1 MKVIR
6 STAKGVFRFFKVI
19 AHLPAFIKQG
29 GAIYVTVEE
38 RDNKKLLAGKNIIIT
53 GGGSGIGK
61 ATAKKCIDN
70 GAKVLIIGRN
80 EDKLKTAV
88 KEIGGDIIFKAF
100 DVTDFDNLKQ
110 NLSSAIELLDGR
122 VDGLVNCAGITIWK
136 DLYTKSDWDKIFDV
150 NVKAVYFIT
159 REIINHMK
167 NKQIGGSIV
176 MISSIGDIMSQ
187 SNPYATSK
195 SAVSHLVRGFAREN
209 IPFGIRCNGI
219 SPGETMSDIDKI
231 SSSFKKD
238 GNLYWGNGVRIY
250 YPEEQGETIVFLLS
264 DNSSTINGQVIVT
277 DGGFTLVSL

>member
-19 AHLPAFIKQG
+19 ALLPAFIKQG

-176 MISSIGDIMSQ
+176 MISSVGDVMSQ

-219 SPGETMSDIDKI
+219 SPGETMSDIDETTA
-231 SSSFKKD
+231 SFKKD
-238 GNLYWGNGVRIY
+238 GNLCWYNGVRVY

-277 DGGFTLVSL
+277 DGGFTLISL

>member
-238 GNLYWGNGVRIY
+238 GNLYWGNGGRIY

>member
-231 SSSFKKD
+231 SSSFIKD
-238 GNLYWGNGVRIY
+238 GNLYWGNGLRIY

>member
-238 GNLYWGNGVRIY
+238 APNI
-250 YPEEQGETIVFLLS
+250 
-264 DNSSTINGQVIVT
+264 
-277 DGGFTLVSL
+277 

>member
-6 STAKGVFRFFKVI
+6 SAAKGIFRFFNI
-19 AHLPAFIKQG
+19 FSNLPAFIKQG

-38 RDNKKLLAGKNIIIT
+38 RDDKKLLEGKNIIVT

-61 ATAKKCIDN
+61 ATAKKCVDN

-80 EDKLKTAV
+80 EEKLKSVA
-88 KEIGGDIIFKAF
+88 KEIGDDVLYKAF
-100 DVTDFDNLKQ
+100 DVTDFDNLNQ
-110 NLSSAIELLDGR
+110 NLSSAIEQLDGR
-122 VDGLVNCAGITIWK
+122 VDGLVNCAGISIWK
-136 DLYTKSDWDKIFDV
+136 DRFSKSDWDRILDV
-150 NVKAVYFIT
+150 NVKAVYFVT
-159 REIINHMK
+159 MEIINHMK

-176 MISSIGDIMSQ
+176 MISSVGDVMSQ

-219 SPGETMSDIDKI
+219 SPGETMSDIDETTA
-231 SSSFKKD
+231 SFKKD
-238 GNLYWGNGVRIY
+238 GNLCWYNGLRVY

-277 DGGFTLVSL
+277 DGGFTLISL